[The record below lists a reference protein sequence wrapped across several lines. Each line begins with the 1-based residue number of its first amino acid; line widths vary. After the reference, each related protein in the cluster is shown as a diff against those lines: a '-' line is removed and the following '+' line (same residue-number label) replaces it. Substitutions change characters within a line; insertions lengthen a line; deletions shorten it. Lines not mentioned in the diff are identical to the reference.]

1 MQRYWQ
7 RMKRGLIVLLLLFSF
22 NFSFSQKVGLVLSGG
37 GAKGLSHIGVIKAL
51 EENNI
56 PIDYISGTSM
66 GALIGSM
73 YAIGMSPDEMV
84 RMVTSPEF
92 LLWSTGQI
100 EDDYLYLYKKL
111 DPGAAMFSFKFSL
124 KDSLSIPKLPT
135 NLIPAHQM
143 DLALLEYLA
152 APSALAKNNFDSL
165 FVPFRCVASDIY
177 NNKQYVARRG
187 YLGSAVRASM
197 TFPFYFKAISIDST
211 LLFDGGIYNNFP
223 WDVMQEDFNP
233 DYIIGSKC
241 TSNPTKPDE
250 ENLLNQI
257 ESMVMGRTNYT
268 IPDNKG
274 LVIENTF
281 TNVRLLDLGKARDI
295 IDQGYRST
303 IAKIDSIKQHI
314 SRRTSKDEIAARR
327 LIYKSKLPELVFDKV
342 RFKGINSKQ
351 EEYVKGLFL
360 SKRNVN
366 FTFKK
371 FKKEYFKLLSDNT
384 ITSIFPTTS
393 FDDSTKMFDLS
404 LNLKANNDLDVD
416 FGGNISSSSM
426 NQGYLG
432 LTYKYFSK
440 NYTRIFGNIY
450 FGRLY
455 SSLHFGFRQDY
466 SYRKPFFY
474 DLAFTLQRFDFF
486 NSNPD
491 PFFEDLR
498 PSFLKQYEF
507 YGRLNYGF
515 PISSSSVLK
524 FGYNIGNNIDK
535 YYQIKNFL
543 KSDEP
548 DRTSFNFHKF
558 SVSFDKNTLNQV
570 MFPYKGR
577 KQYLSFS
584 YVIGNE
590 ENTPGNTGPTLSK
603 SAHNHTWL
611 AFRMYNQSYHKL
623 SDNIWTGFLVDGV
636 YTTKKAFSNYTATL
650 LSAPY
655 FAPFPQSKTL
665 FLPNYRS
672 ESYVAVGFMPNIL
685 FTKNIYLRC
694 EAYAFMPFYEI
705 IKTDEY
711 YVKYG
716 NLFNNRY
723 YIGSLSMVYNTI
735 VGPLSLSVNYY
746 DKENTK
752 LYFVANFGFVLFNR
766 RSLEY

>member
-7 RMKRGLIVLLLLFSF
+7 RMKRAPLVLILLLIFDFSY
-22 NFSFSQKVGLVLSGG
+22 SQKVGLVFSGG

-73 YAIGMSPDEMV
+73 YAIGMSPDEMIK
-84 RMVTSPEF
+84 MVTSPDF
-92 LLWSTGQI
+92 LQWSTGQI

-135 NLIPAHQM
+135 NLIPSHQM
-143 DLALLEYLA
+143 DLALQEYLA
-152 APSALAKNNFDSL
+152 GPTALAKNNFDSL
-165 FVPFRCVASDIY
+165 FVPFRCVASDVY
-177 NNKQYVARRG
+177 NNRQYVARRG
-187 YLGSAVRASM
+187 DLGSAVRASM
-197 TFPFYFKAISIDST
+197 TFPFYFKPISIDST

-223 WDVMQEDFNP
+223 WDVMKSDFNP
-233 DYIIGSKC
+233 DYMIGSKC
-241 TSNPTKPDE
+241 SGNPTKPDE

-268 IPDNKG
+268 IPNDEG

-281 TNVRLLDLGKARDI
+281 TNVRLLDLVKAKEI

-303 IAKIDSIKQHI
+303 LAKMDLIKKHI
-314 SRRTSKDEIAARR
+314 SRRVGVQEINDRR
-327 LIYKSKLPELVFDKV
+327 EAFKKRVPPLIFDRVK
-342 RFKGINSKQ
+342 FKGLNSKQ
-351 EEYVKGLFL
+351 EDYVTGLFL
-360 SKRNVN
+360 SKKEDH
-366 FTFKK
+366 FTFNK

-393 FDDSTKMFDLS
+393 YNDSTKMFDLS

-440 NYTRIFGNIY
+440 TYTRIFGNIY

-455 SSLHFGFRQDY
+455 SSLQLGLRQDF

-474 DLAFTLQRFDFF
+474 DIALTLQRLDYF

-515 PISSSSVLK
+515 PVSSTSALK
-524 FGYNIGNNIDK
+524 FGYNFGNNRDE
-535 YYQIKNFL
+535 YYQIMNFL

-570 MFPYKGR
+570 MYPYRGR
-577 KQYLSFS
+577 KHYVSVS
-584 YVIGNE
+584 YVLGNE
-590 ENTPGNTGPTLSK
+590 KNTPGNTGPTLSK
-603 SAHNHTWL
+603 SIHDHKWL
-611 AFRMYNQSYHKL
+611 ALRLYNQSYHRL
-623 SDNIWTGFLVDGV
+623 DDNIWAGILFDGV
-636 YTTKKAFSNYTATL
+636 YTTKKAFNNYTATL

-672 ESYVAVGFMPNIL
+672 ESYVAMGVMPNIL
-685 FTKNIYLRC
+685 FTKNIYLRA
-694 EAYAFMPFYEI
+694 EAYVFMPFYEI
-705 IKTDEY
+705 IKTDLY

-716 NLFNNRY
+716 NLFNNRFY
-723 YIGSLSMVYNTI
+723 MGSLSMIYNTI

-746 DKENTK
+746 EKENTK